1 LTDTKD
7 GIFESSQMSFQQI
20 ISILIARKRIIRNV
34 FAFVVITVTVLS
46 LIMPKQYTATTT
58 VVIDIKTPDPV
69 VGAAL
74 QPMSMPGYI
83 ATQIDIITS
92 ERVGRRVVK
101 MLEFEK
107 VPALVDAWR
116 EDTEGK
122 VSFEGYYAAK
132 LDKKLDVKPSKE
144 SDVISI
150 EFTSGDPKSAM
161 KIANAFAEAYLAIN
175 VELTAE
181 PAKQYTDWFA
191 ERTKQVRD
199 KLEKQQKALSEM
211 QKEKGVV
218 ADDERLDVE
227 NLRLNDLSTQLTIL
241 ETQKSEA
248 QSRQREAKSGGL
260 DSNPD
265 VMNNPVIQNLR
276 ATITTAE
283 GKLRE
288 AENTFG
294 QNYPQIKEQKAELE
308 ALRAR
313 LKTEMANVASSLG
326 TNTVVSEQK
335 EAEIRAAIAA
345 QRQRILDLKKQRDE
359 VTVLQKDIEFTQLDY
374 NNINA
379 RLSQSS
385 LQSQS
390 PQTNVAVL
398 TPAFEPDE
406 PSKPKVLINIIVSI
420 FLGAMIGI
428 GVAMLM
434 ELSDRRIRSESDLA
448 AIGIPVLGG
457 LSEARKQR
465 VGSRWRFWRRSKLSV
480 QTI

>member
-1 LTDTKD
+1 
-7 GIFESSQMSFQQI
+7 MSFQQI

-46 LIMPKQYTATTT
+46 LVMPKQYTAMTT
-58 VVIDIKTPDPV
+58 VVIDVKTPDPV

-101 MLEFEK
+101 LLGFEK

-116 EDTEGK
+116 DDTDGK
-122 VSFEGYYAAK
+122 GSFEGYYAEK
-132 LDKKLDVKPSKE
+132 LGKKLDVKPSKE

-150 EFTSGDPKSAM
+150 EFTSGDPKTAM
-161 KIANAFAEAYLAIN
+161 KIANAYAEVYLATN
-175 VELTAE
+175 LELTVE
-181 PAKQYTDWFA
+181 PARQYTDWFA
-191 ERTKQVRD
+191 ERTKQVRE
-199 KLEKQQKALSEM
+199 KLEKQQSALSAL
-211 QKEKGVV
+211 QKEKGIV

-227 NLRLNDLSTQLTIL
+227 NVRLNDLSTQLTIL

-248 QSRQREAKSGGL
+248 QSRQHEAKAGL

-335 EAEIRAAIAA
+335 EAEIRLAIEL
-345 QRQRILDLKKQRDE
+345 QRKRILDLKKQRDE

-385 LQSQS
+385 LQSQN

-398 TPAFEPDE
+398 TPAFEPDS
-406 PSKPKVLINIIVSI
+406 PSKPRVLINIIVSI
-420 FLGAMIGI
+420 FLGAMIGV

-448 AIGIPVLGG
+448 AIGVPVLGG
-457 LSEARKQR
+457 LNVVRKPKPI
-465 VGSRWRFWRRSKLSV
+465 SRWRFWRRSKLAM

>member
-1 LTDTKD
+1 
-7 GIFESSQMSFQQI
+7 MSFQQI
-20 ISILIARKRIIRNV
+20 ISILIARKRVIRNV

-58 VVIDIKTPDPV
+58 VVIDVKTPDPV

-101 MLEFEK
+101 MLGFEK

-132 LDKKLDVKPSKE
+132 LGKKLDVKPSKE
-144 SDVISI
+144 SNVINI
-150 EFTSGDPKSAM
+150 EFTSGDSKSAM
-161 KIANAFAEAYLAIN
+161 TIANAFADAYLAIN

-191 ERTKQVRD
+191 ERTKQVRE
-199 KLEKQQKALSEM
+199 KLEKQQSALSAL

-227 NLRLNDLSTQLTIL
+227 NVRLNDLSTQLTIL

-248 QSRQREAKSGGL
+248 QSRQREAKAGL

-308 ALRAR
+308 ELRAK

-335 EAEIRAAIAA
+335 EAEIRLAIEG
-345 QRQRILDLKKQRDE
+345 QRKRILDLKKQRDE

-420 FLGAMIGI
+420 FLGAMIGV

-457 LSEARKQR
+457 LSLERKPR
-465 VGSRWRFWRRSKLSV
+465 ANSRWRFWRRSKLSM

>member
-1 LTDTKD
+1 
-7 GIFESSQMSFQQI
+7 MSFQQI

-46 LIMPKQYTATTT
+46 FIMPKQYTAMTT
-58 VVIDIKTPDPV
+58 VVIDVKTPDPV

-101 MLEFEK
+101 MLGFEK
-107 VPALVDAWR
+107 VPALVEAWR
-116 EDTEGK
+116 EDTDGK
-122 VSFEGYYAAK
+122 GSFEGYYAQK
-132 LDKKLDVKPSKE
+132 LGKKLDVKPSKE

-150 EFTSGDPKSAM
+150 EFTSGDAKSAM
-161 KIANAFAEAYLAIN
+161 TIANAFAEAYLATN
-175 VELTAE
+175 VEMSAE

-199 KLEKQQKALSEM
+199 KLEKQQSALSAL

-227 NLRLNDLSTQLTIL
+227 NVRLNDLSTQLTIL

-248 QSRQREAKSGGL
+248 QSRQREAKAGL

-308 ALRAR
+308 VLRAK
-313 LKTEMANVASSLG
+313 LKTEMTNVASSLS

-335 EAEIRAAIAA
+335 EAEIRLAIEA
-345 QRQRILDLKKQRDE
+345 QRKRILDLKKQRDE

-406 PSKPKVLINIIVSI
+406 PSKPKILINIIVSI
-420 FLGAMIGI
+420 FLGGMIGV

-457 LSEARKQR
+457 LNVARKPQPR
-465 VGSRWRFWRRSKLSV
+465 SWWHFWRRSKLTM
-480 QTI
+480 QTV